1 MFRNGVYVSL
11 KVESMKTCEDFMF
24 SLAYYQYIH
33 NFMAIN
39 TPVYYYRQNLNS
51 ATGKRALQHG
61 LDYQI
66 VFTNISNVFNLQ
78 NFPKETTNIFQ
89 RRWTRWIIDLISN
102 YKSQNLKSKDIEAAV
117 YSQPYYTAMMH
128 FIPQGILHR
137 IELWL
142 LKKKYSRGI
151 ALYCNIMMHFKHL
164 LKRYKL

>member
-1 MFRNGVYVSL
+1 
-11 KVESMKTCEDFMF
+11 MKTCEDFMF

-89 RRWTRWIIDLISN
+89 RRW
-102 YKSQNLKSKDIEAAV
+102 
-117 YSQPYYTAMMH
+117 
-128 FIPQGILHR
+128 IPQGILHR

>member
-1 MFRNGVYVSL
+1 
-11 KVESMKTCEDFMF
+11 MKTCEDFMF

-66 VFTNISNVFNLQ
+66 VFTNICNVFNLQ

>member
-1 MFRNGVYVSL
+1 
-11 KVESMKTCEDFMF
+11 
-24 SLAYYQYIH
+24 
-33 NFMAIN
+33 MAIN
-39 TPVYYYRQNLNS
+39 TPVYYYRQKLKQTL
-51 ATGKRALQHG
+51 TGKRALQHG

-89 RRWTRWIIDLISN
+89 RRWTRWIIDLILII
-102 YKSQNLKSKDIEAAV
+102 KAKNLKSKDIEAAV

-151 ALYCNIMMHFKHL
+151 ALYCKHYDAFLKHL
-164 LKRYKL
+164 LKR